1 MGELLVLHET
11 AQKQRGQPCSEMAER
26 FGAFLQHAP
35 VVAVMRDAAGR
46 YVYVNRAF
54 ERLRGKTTTEILGKT
69 PWDLWPQEFAQRLYD
84 HDRVVFLT
92 GRPVEFVEETVL
104 PDGLQQTWLAI
115 KFPFQTR
122 VGERQVG
129 CVSLD
134 ITEQRRVES
143 EFRKAKEAAE
153 AANHVKNEFLSN
165 ISHEIRTPMNG
176 IIGMTDLAL
185 DT

>member
-1 MGELLVLHET
+1 MGELLVLHEA

-54 ERLRGKTTTEILGKT
+54 ERLRGKTAAEILGKT
-69 PWDLWPQEFAQRLYD
+69 PWDLWPQAFAQRLYD
-84 HDRVVFLT
+84 HDHVVFLT
-92 GRPVEFVEETVL
+92 GRPAEFIEETVL

-134 ITEQRRVES
+134 ITEQKRIET
-143 EFRKAKEAAE
+143 ELRKAKEAAE
-153 AANHVKNEFLSN
+153 AANQVKSEFLSN